1 LEEDLKA
8 SIFVEGID
16 FPINLN
22 GNADRIDRYNG
33 GLRITDYKTGKVD
46 KNELQTDDFE
56 KLVWDK
62 KYQKGFQLY
71 LYAYLYKYM
80 HPEEKELQAGI
91 VSFRALKE
99 GFIPAGYKEGRSLA
113 ITQLDK
119 GLLMEFED
127 EFKNLLIE
135 IFDESIPFEHRDRT
149 EPCRFCDP
157 EEFR

>member
-1 LEEDLKA
+1 
-8 SIFVEGID
+8 
-16 FPINLN
+16 
-22 GNADRIDRYNG
+22 
-33 GLRITDYKTGKVD
+33 
-46 KNELQTDDFE
+46 
-56 KLVWDK
+56 
-62 KYQKGFQLY
+62 
-71 LYAYLYKYM
+71 M

-99 GFIPAGYKEGRSLA
+99 GFIPAGYKEGRSSA

-119 GLLMEFED
+119 GLLMEFEV